1 VFNKL
6 DVDNRTQLHAVLG
19 DAAVPVSAGSL
30 DDLT

>member
-19 DAAVPVSAGSL
+19 DAAAPVSAGSL